1 MSETDA
7 KNYIFKA
14 LALLKN
20 RQEKLVLLPSEI
32 EDVEFY
38 LRLALR
44 HLGVNQ
50 DDIDKKA

>member
-14 LALLKN
+14 LALLN
-20 RQEKLVLLPSEI
+20 SCMTEI

>member
-14 LALLKN
+14 LAILD
-20 RQEKLVLLPSEI
+20 SCMTEI

-44 HLGVNQ
+44 HLGVSQ

>member
-7 KNYIFKA
+7 KNCIFKA
-14 LALLKN
+14 LVLLKN
-20 RQEKLVLLPSEI
+20 RQENEV
-32 EDVEFY
+32 DNVEFY

-50 DDIDKKA
+50 DDIDDKA

>member
-14 LALLKN
+14 LALLN
-20 RQEKLVLLPSEI
+20 LAPLCMTEI

-38 LRLALR
+38 LRSALR

-50 DDIDKKA
+50 DDIDDKA

>member
-14 LALLKN
+14 LALLQF
-20 RQEKLVLLPSEI
+20 RQEDGTTV
-32 EDVEFY
+32 DNVEFY

-50 DDIDKKA
+50 DDIDNKA